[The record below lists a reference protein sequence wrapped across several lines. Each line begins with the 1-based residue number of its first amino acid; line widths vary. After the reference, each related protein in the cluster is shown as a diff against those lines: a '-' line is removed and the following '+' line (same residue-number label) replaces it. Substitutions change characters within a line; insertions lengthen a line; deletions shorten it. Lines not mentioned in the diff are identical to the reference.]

1 MIEKNV
7 VLSSSLFAVSTKKAK
22 IMAAL
27 TNPLNAELIQQP
39 VSDLPE
45 DVVTQLNENGNQ
57 ESNSDGETPV
67 SEGAKS
73 ITSDPKPIKFK
84 VADSAPEK
92 DTALEDST
100 TVSESEEPT
109 DDLDSTVETNP
120 VDVTSSVSVDY
131 VVLDSDVIKSTLN
144 SREDTCGVVS
154 IAIKDDGASELWIYY
169 DDETNLNDTIYAVV
183 SVFNSCGYNMLKF
196 NRLARS
202 NNAIVFDILEIKQPI
217 KSIVE
222 VQSEA

>member
-27 TNPLNAELIQQP
+27 TNPLNAELIQQS

-45 DVVTQLNENGNQ
+45 DTVAKLKESDNQ
-57 ESNSDGETPV
+57 EPNKDGASPA
-67 SEGAKS
+67 SEGTKS

-84 VADSAPEK
+84 VADHALEK
-92 DTALEDST
+92 DTAALENDDS
-100 TVSESEEPT
+100 SK
-109 DDLDSTVETNP
+109 DSDNSTETNP

-131 VVLDSDVIKSTLN
+131 VVLDAEVIKGTLN
-144 SREDTCGVVS
+144 GRDDTCGVVS
-154 IAIKDDGASELWIYY
+154 IAIKDNGASELWIYY

-222 VQSEA
+222 VQNEA

>member
-27 TNPLNAELIQQP
+27 MNPLNAELIQQS
-39 VSDLPE
+39 VSDLP
-45 DVVTQLNENGNQ
+45 DDTVVKLDESGNQ
-57 ESNSDGETPV
+57 ESNKDGASPA
-67 SEGAKS
+67 SEGTKS

-84 VADSAPEK
+84 VADSALEK
-92 DTALEDST
+92 DTAALENDGSSNDST
-100 TVSESEEPT
+100 N
-109 DDLDSTVETNP
+109 DSDNPVETNP

-131 VVLDSDVIKSTLN
+131 VVLDAEVIKSTLN
-144 SREDTCGVVS
+144 GREDTCGVVS
-154 IAIKDDGASELWIYY
+154 ITIKDNGVSELWIYY

-202 NNAIVFDILEIKQPI
+202 NNAIVFDVLEIKQPI

-222 VQSEA
+222 VQNEA

>member
-27 TNPLNAELIQQP
+27 TNPLNAELIQQS
-39 VSDLPE
+39 VSDLP
-45 DVVTQLNENGNQ
+45 DDTLAKLNEGDNQ
-57 ESNSDGETPV
+57 EPNKDGASPA
-67 SEGAKS
+67 SEGTKS

-84 VADSAPEK
+84 VADHAVEK
-92 DTALEDST
+92 DTAALED
-100 TVSESEEPT
+100 
-109 DDLDSTVETNP
+109 DDSSKDSDNSVETNP
-120 VDVTSSVSVDY
+120 VDVTSSVSVDC
-131 VVLDSDVIKSTLN
+131 VVLDAEVIKSTLN
-144 SREDTCGVVS
+144 GRDDTCGVVS
-154 IAIKDDGASELWIYY
+154 IALKDSGVSELWIYY

-222 VQSEA
+222 VQNEA

>member
-27 TNPLNAELIQQP
+27 TNPLNAELIQQS
-39 VSDLPE
+39 VSDLP
-45 DVVTQLNENGNQ
+45 DDTLAKLNEGDNQ
-57 ESNSDGETPV
+57 EPNNDGASPA
-67 SEGAKS
+67 SEGTKS

-84 VADSAPEK
+84 VADHAVEK
-92 DTALEDST
+92 DTAALED
-100 TVSESEEPT
+100 
-109 DDLDSTVETNP
+109 DDSSKDSDTSVETNP
-120 VDVTSSVSVDY
+120 IDVTSSVSVDY
-131 VVLDSDVIKSTLN
+131 VVLDAEVIKSTLN
-144 SREDTCGVVS
+144 GRDDTCGVVS
-154 IAIKDDGASELWIYY
+154 IALKDSGVSELWIYY

-222 VQSEA
+222 VQNEA

>member
-27 TNPLNAELIQQP
+27 MNPLNAELIQQS
-39 VSDLPE
+39 VSDLP
-45 DVVTQLNENGNQ
+45 DDTVAKLNESDNQ
-57 ESNSDGETPV
+57 EPNKDGASPA
-67 SEGAKS
+67 SEGTKS
-73 ITSDPKPIKFK
+73 ITSDPKLIKFK
-84 VADSAPEK
+84 VADSAIEK
-92 DTALEDST
+92 DTAVLENDDS
-100 TVSESEEPT
+100 SK
-109 DDLDSTVETNP
+109 DSDNSVETNP
-120 VDVTSSVSVDY
+120 VDVTSSVSVDC
-131 VVLDSDVIKSTLN
+131 VVLDAEVIKSTLN
-144 SREDTCGVVS
+144 SRDDTCGVVS
-154 IAIKDDGASELWIYY
+154 IALKDSGASELWIYY

-222 VQSEA
+222 VQNEA

>member
-27 TNPLNAELIQQP
+27 TNPLNAELIQQS

-45 DVVTQLNENGNQ
+45 DTVAKLNESDNQ
-57 ESNSDGETPV
+57 EPNKDGASPA
-67 SEGAKS
+67 SEGTKS

-84 VADSAPEK
+84 VADHAVEK
-92 DTALEDST
+92 DTAALENDDS
-100 TVSESEEPT
+100 SK
-109 DDLDSTVETNP
+109 DSDNSIETNP
-120 VDVTSSVSVDY
+120 VDVTSSVSVDC
-131 VVLDSDVIKSTLN
+131 VVLDAEVIKSTLN
-144 SREDTCGVVS
+144 GRDDTCGVVS
-154 IAIKDDGASELWIYY
+154 IALKDSGASELWIYY

-222 VQSEA
+222 V

>member
-27 TNPLNAELIQQP
+27 TNPLNAELIQQS
-39 VSDLPE
+39 VSDLP
-45 DVVTQLNENGNQ
+45 DDTVTKLKESDNQ
-57 ESNSDGETPV
+57 KPNNDGASPA
-67 SEGAKS
+67 SEGTKS

-84 VADSAPEK
+84 VADHAIEK
-92 DTALEDST
+92 DTADLENDDS
-100 TVSESEEPT
+100 SK
-109 DDLDSTVETNP
+109 DSDNSVETNP

-131 VVLDSDVIKSTLN
+131 VVLDAEVIKSTLN
-144 SREDTCGVVS
+144 GRDDTCGVVS
-154 IAIKDDGASELWIYY
+154 IAIKDNGASELWVYY

-202 NNAIVFDILEIKQPI
+202 NNAIVFDILEITQPI

-222 VQSEA
+222 VQNEA

>member
-27 TNPLNAELIQQP
+27 MNPLNAELIQQS

-45 DVVTQLNENGNQ
+45 DTVAKLNESDNQ
-57 ESNSDGETPV
+57 EPNKDGASPA
-67 SEGAKS
+67 SEGTKS

-84 VADSAPEK
+84 VADRAIEK
-92 DTALEDST
+92 DTAALED
-100 TVSESEEPT
+100 
-109 DDLDSTVETNP
+109 DDSSKDSDNSIETNP
-120 VDVTSSVSVDY
+120 VDVTSSVSVDC
-131 VVLDSDVIKSTLN
+131 VVLDAEVIKSTLN
-144 SREDTCGVVS
+144 SRDDTCGVVS
-154 IAIKDDGASELWIYY
+154 IAIKDSGASELWIYY

-222 VQSEA
+222 VQNEA

>member
-7 VLSSSLFAVSTKKAK
+7 VLSSSLFAVSTKKSK

-27 TNPLNAELIQQP
+27 TNPLNAELIQQS
-39 VSDLPE
+39 VSDLP
-45 DVVTQLNENGNQ
+45 DDTLAKLNESDNQ
-57 ESNSDGETPV
+57 GPNNDGASPA
-67 SEGAKS
+67 SEGTKS

-84 VADSAPEK
+84 VADHAVEK
-92 DTALEDST
+92 DTEALENDDSSKDFDT
-100 TVSESEEPT
+100 S
-109 DDLDSTVETNP
+109 VETSP
-120 VDVTSSVSVDY
+120 VDVTSSVSVDC
-131 VVLDSDVIKSTLN
+131 VVLDAEVIKSTLN
-144 SREDTCGVVS
+144 GRDDTCGVVS
-154 IAIKDDGASELWIYY
+154 IALKDSGVSELWIYY

-222 VQSEA
+222 VQNEA

>member
-7 VLSSSLFAVSTKKAK
+7 VLSSSLFAVSTKKTK

-27 TNPLNAELIQQP
+27 MNPLNAELIQQS
-39 VSDLPE
+39 VSDLP
-45 DVVTQLNENGNQ
+45 DDTVAKLNESDNQ
-57 ESNSDGETPV
+57 EPNKDGASPA
-67 SEGAKS
+67 SEGTKS

-84 VADSAPEK
+84 VADHAVEK
-92 DTALEDST
+92 DTAALENDDS
-100 TVSESEEPT
+100 SK
-109 DDLDSTVETNP
+109 DSDTSVETNP
-120 VDVTSSVSVDY
+120 VDVTSSVSVDC
-131 VVLDSDVIKSTLN
+131 VVLDAEVIKSTLN
-144 SREDTCGVVS
+144 SRDDTCGVVS
-154 IAIKDDGASELWIYY
+154 IALKDSGASELWIYY

-222 VQSEA
+222 VQNEA

>member
-7 VLSSSLFAVSTKKAK
+7 VLSSSLFAVSTKKTK

-27 TNPLNAELIQQP
+27 TNPLNAELIQQS
-39 VSDLPE
+39 VSDLP
-45 DVVTQLNENGNQ
+45 DDTVAKLNESDNQ
-57 ESNSDGETPV
+57 EPNKDGASPA
-67 SEGAKS
+67 SEGTKS

-84 VADSAPEK
+84 VADHAVEK
-92 DTALEDST
+92 DTADLENDDS
-100 TVSESEEPT
+100 SKDSDNPT
-109 DDLDSTVETNP
+109 ETNP
-120 VDVTSSVSVDY
+120 VDVTSSVSVDC
-131 VVLDSDVIKSTLN
+131 VVLDAEVIKSTLN
-144 SREDTCGVVS
+144 GRDDTCGVVS
-154 IAIKDDGASELWIYY
+154 IALKDSGVSELWIYY

-222 VQSEA
+222 VQNEA

>member
-27 TNPLNAELIQQP
+27 TNPLNAELIQQS

-45 DVVTQLNENGNQ
+45 DTVAKLNESDNQ
-57 ESNSDGETPV
+57 EPNKDGASPA
-67 SEGAKS
+67 SEGTKS

-84 VADSAPEK
+84 VADHALEK
-92 DTALEDST
+92 DTAALED
-100 TVSESEEPT
+100 
-109 DDLDSTVETNP
+109 DDSSKDSDNSVETNP
-120 VDVTSSVSVDY
+120 VDVTSSVSVDC
-131 VVLDSDVIKSTLN
+131 VVLDAEVIKSTLN
-144 SREDTCGVVS
+144 GRDDTCGVVS
-154 IAIKDDGASELWIYY
+154 IALKDSGVSELWIYY

-222 VQSEA
+222 VQNEA

>member
-27 TNPLNAELIQQP
+27 MNPLNAELIQQS
-39 VSDLPE
+39 VSDLP
-45 DVVTQLNENGNQ
+45 DDTVAKLNESDNQ
-57 ESNSDGETPV
+57 EPNKDGASPA
-67 SEGAKS
+67 SEGTKS

-84 VADSAPEK
+84 VADHAVEK
-92 DTALEDST
+92 DTAALED
-100 TVSESEEPT
+100 
-109 DDLDSTVETNP
+109 DDSSKDSDNSVETNP
-120 VDVTSSVSVDY
+120 VDVTSSVPVDC
-131 VVLDSDVIKSTLN
+131 VVLDAEVIKSTLN
-144 SREDTCGVVS
+144 GRDDTCGVVS
-154 IAIKDDGASELWIYY
+154 IALKDSGVSELWIYY

-222 VQSEA
+222 VQNEA

>member
-27 TNPLNAELIQQP
+27 TNPLNAELIQQS

-45 DVVTQLNENGNQ
+45 DTITQLEERSDQ
-57 ESNSDGETPV
+57 ESGSGEVSPV

-84 VADSAPEK
+84 VANKVPTENTTSQGSGESPNELEGIAENS
-92 DTALEDST
+92 TAET
-100 TVSESEEPT
+100 E
-109 DDLDSTVETNP
+109 TVE
-120 VDVTSSVSVDY
+120 VTSSTSVDC
-131 VVLDSDVIKSTLN
+131 VVLDSGVIKSTLN

-154 IAIKDDGASELWIYY
+154 IAIKEDGASELWVYY
-169 DDETNLNDTIYAVV
+169 DDETNLNDTIYSVV

-202 NNAIVFDILEIKQPI
+202 NNAIVFDVLEIKQPI

-222 VQSEA
+222 VQNEA

>member
-27 TNPLNAELIQQP
+27 TNPLNAELIQQS
-39 VSDLPE
+39 VSDLP
-45 DVVTQLNENGNQ
+45 DDTVAKLNESDNQ
-57 ESNSDGETPV
+57 EPNKDGASPA
-67 SEGAKS
+67 SEGTKS

-84 VADSAPEK
+84 VADHAVEK
-92 DTALEDST
+92 DTADLENDDS
-100 TVSESEEPT
+100 SKDSDNPT
-109 DDLDSTVETNP
+109 ETNP
-120 VDVTSSVSVDY
+120 VDVTSSVSVDC
-131 VVLDSDVIKSTLN
+131 VVLDAEVIKSTLN
-144 SREDTCGVVS
+144 GRDDTCGVVS
-154 IAIKDDGASELWIYY
+154 IALKDSGVSELWIYY

-222 VQSEA
+222 VQNEA

>member
-7 VLSSSLFAVSTKKAK
+7 VLSSSLFAVSTKKTK

-27 TNPLNAELIQQP
+27 MNPLNAELIQQS
-39 VSDLPE
+39 VSDLPDDTVAKLDE
-45 DVVTQLNENGNQ
+45 SGNQ
-57 ESNSDGETPV
+57 GSNKDGASPA
-67 SEGAKS
+67 SEGTKS

-84 VADSAPEK
+84 VADSALEK
-92 DTALEDST
+92 DTAALENDGLSNDSDT
-100 TVSESEEPT
+100 PI
-109 DDLDSTVETNP
+109 ETNP

-131 VVLDSDVIKSTLN
+131 VVLDAEVIKSTLN
-144 SREDTCGVVS
+144 GREDTCGVVS
-154 IAIKDDGASELWIYY
+154 IALKDSGVSELWIYY

-222 VQSEA
+222 VQNEA

>member
-27 TNPLNAELIQQP
+27 MNPLNAELIQQS
-39 VSDLPE
+39 VSDLP
-45 DVVTQLNENGNQ
+45 DDTVAKLNESDNQ
-57 ESNSDGETPV
+57 KPNKDGASPA
-67 SEGAKS
+67 SEGTKS

-84 VADSAPEK
+84 VADNALEK
-92 DTALEDST
+92 DTTVLENDDS
-100 TVSESEEPT
+100 SK
-109 DDLDSTVETNP
+109 DSDNSVETNP
-120 VDVTSSVSVDY
+120 VDVTSSVSVDC
-131 VVLDSDVIKSTLN
+131 VVLDAEVIKSTLN
-144 SREDTCGVVS
+144 SRDDTCGVVS
-154 IAIKDDGASELWIYY
+154 IALKDSGASELWIYY

-222 VQSEA
+222 VQNEA

>member
-27 TNPLNAELIQQP
+27 MNPLNAELIQQS
-39 VSDLPE
+39 VSDLP
-45 DVVTQLNENGNQ
+45 DDTVTKLKESDNQ
-57 ESNSDGETPV
+57 EPNKDGASPT

-84 VADSAPEK
+84 VADRALEK
-92 DTALEDST
+92 DTAALENDDS
-100 TVSESEEPT
+100 SK
-109 DDLDSTVETNP
+109 DSDNPIETNP

-131 VVLDSDVIKSTLN
+131 VVLDAEVIKSTLN
-144 SREDTCGVVS
+144 SRDDTCGVVS
-154 IAIKDDGASELWIYY
+154 IAIKDSGASELWIYY

-222 VQSEA
+222 VQNEA

>member
-27 TNPLNAELIQQP
+27 TNPINAELIQQS
-39 VSDLPE
+39 VSDLP
-45 DVVTQLNENGNQ
+45 DDTVTKLKESDNQ
-57 ESNSDGETPV
+57 EPNKDGASPA
-67 SEGAKS
+67 SEGTKS

-84 VADSAPEK
+84 VADHAIEK
-92 DTALEDST
+92 DTAALDDDDS
-100 TVSESEEPT
+100 SK
-109 DDLDSTVETNP
+109 DSDNSVETNP
-120 VDVTSSVSVDY
+120 VDVTSSVSVDC
-131 VVLDSDVIKSTLN
+131 VVLDAEVIKSTLN
-144 SREDTCGVVS
+144 GRDDTCGVVS
-154 IAIKDDGASELWIYY
+154 IALKDSGVSELWIYY

-222 VQSEA
+222 VQNEA

>member
-27 TNPLNAELIQQP
+27 TNPLNAELIQQS

-45 DVVTQLNENGNQ
+45 DTVAKLNESDNQ
-57 ESNSDGETPV
+57 EPNKDGASPA
-67 SEGAKS
+67 SEGTKS

-84 VADSAPEK
+84 VADHAVEK
-92 DTALEDST
+92 DTAALED
-100 TVSESEEPT
+100 
-109 DDLDSTVETNP
+109 DDSSKDSDNSVETNP
-120 VDVTSSVSVDY
+120 VDVTSSVSVDC
-131 VVLDSDVIKSTLN
+131 VVLDAEVIKSTLN
-144 SREDTCGVVS
+144 GRDDTCGVVS
-154 IAIKDDGASELWIYY
+154 IALKDSGVSELWIYY

-222 VQSEA
+222 VQNEA

>member
-27 TNPLNAELIQQP
+27 MNPLNAELIQQS

-45 DVVTQLNENGNQ
+45 DTVAKLNESDNQ
-57 ESNSDGETPV
+57 EPNKDGASPA

-84 VADSAPEK
+84 VADHAIEK
-92 DTALEDST
+92 DTAALED
-100 TVSESEEPT
+100 
-109 DDLDSTVETNP
+109 DDSSKDSDNSIETNP
-120 VDVTSSVSVDY
+120 VDVTSSVSVDC
-131 VVLDSDVIKSTLN
+131 VVLDAEVIKSTLN
-144 SREDTCGVVS
+144 SRDDTCGVVS
-154 IAIKDDGASELWIYY
+154 IALKDSGVSELWIYY

-222 VQSEA
+222 VQNEA

>member
-27 TNPLNAELIQQP
+27 MNPLNAELIQQS
-39 VSDLPE
+39 VSDLP
-45 DVVTQLNENGNQ
+45 DDTVAKLNVSDNQ
-57 ESNSDGETPV
+57 EPNKDGASPA
-67 SEGAKS
+67 SEGTKS
-73 ITSDPKPIKFK
+73 ITSDPKPIKFR
-84 VADSAPEK
+84 VVDHALEK
-92 DTALEDST
+92 DTAALED
-100 TVSESEEPT
+100 
-109 DDLDSTVETNP
+109 DDSSKDSDNSVETNP
-120 VDVTSSVSVDY
+120 VDVTSSVSVDC
-131 VVLDSDVIKSTLN
+131 VVLDAEVIKSTLN
-144 SREDTCGVVS
+144 GRDDTCGVVS
-154 IAIKDDGASELWIYY
+154 IALKDSGASELWIYY

-222 VQSEA
+222 VQNEA

>member
-27 TNPLNAELIQQP
+27 TNPLNAELIQQS

-45 DVVTQLNENGNQ
+45 DTVAKLNESDNQ
-57 ESNSDGETPV
+57 EPNKDGASPA
-67 SEGAKS
+67 SEGTKS

-84 VADSAPEK
+84 VADHALEK
-92 DTALEDST
+92 DTADLED
-100 TVSESEEPT
+100 
-109 DDLDSTVETNP
+109 DDSSKDSDNSVETNP
-120 VDVTSSVSVDY
+120 VDVTSSVSVDC
-131 VVLDSDVIKSTLN
+131 VVLDAEVIKSTLN
-144 SREDTCGVVS
+144 GRDDTCGVVS
-154 IAIKDDGASELWIYY
+154 IALKDSGVSELWIYY

-222 VQSEA
+222 VQNEA

>member
-7 VLSSSLFAVSTKKAK
+7 VLSSSLFAVSTKKSK

-27 TNPLNAELIQQP
+27 MNPLNAELIQQS
-39 VSDLPE
+39 VSDLP
-45 DVVTQLNENGNQ
+45 DDTVAKLNESDNQ
-57 ESNSDGETPV
+57 EPNKDGASPA
-67 SEGAKS
+67 SEGTKS

-84 VADSAPEK
+84 VAEHAIEK
-92 DTALEDST
+92 DTAALED
-100 TVSESEEPT
+100 
-109 DDLDSTVETNP
+109 DDSSKDSDNSIETNP
-120 VDVTSSVSVDY
+120 VDVTSSVSVDC
-131 VVLDSDVIKSTLN
+131 VVLDAEVIKSTLN
-144 SREDTCGVVS
+144 SRDDTCGVVS
-154 IAIKDDGASELWIYY
+154 IALKDSGASELWIYY

-222 VQSEA
+222 VQNEA

>member
-27 TNPLNAELIQQP
+27 TNPLNAELIQQS

-45 DVVTQLNENGNQ
+45 DTVAKLNESDNQ
-57 ESNSDGETPV
+57 EPNKDGASPA
-67 SEGAKS
+67 SEGTKS

-84 VADSAPEK
+84 VADHAVEK
-92 DTALEDST
+92 DTAALENDDS
-100 TVSESEEPT
+100 SK
-109 DDLDSTVETNP
+109 DSDNSIETNP
-120 VDVTSSVSVDY
+120 VDVTSSVSVDC
-131 VVLDSDVIKSTLN
+131 VVLDAEVIKSTLN
-144 SREDTCGVVS
+144 GRDDTCGVVS
-154 IAIKDDGASELWIYY
+154 IALKDSGASELWIYY

-222 VQSEA
+222 VQNEA

>member
-27 TNPLNAELIQQP
+27 TNPLNAELIQQS
-39 VSDLPE
+39 VSDLP
-45 DVVTQLNENGNQ
+45 DDTVTKLEESDNQ
-57 ESNSDGETPV
+57 EPNKDGASPA
-67 SEGAKS
+67 SEGTKS

-84 VADSAPEK
+84 VADHAIEK
-92 DTALEDST
+92 DTAALED
-100 TVSESEEPT
+100 
-109 DDLDSTVETNP
+109 DDSSKDSDNSVETNP
-120 VDVTSSVSVDY
+120 VDVTSSVSVDC
-131 VVLDSDVIKSTLN
+131 VVLDAEVIKSTLN
-144 SREDTCGVVS
+144 GRDDTCGVVS
-154 IAIKDDGASELWIYY
+154 IALKDSGVSELWIYY

-222 VQSEA
+222 VQNEA

>member
-27 TNPLNAELIQQP
+27 TNPLNAELIQQS
-39 VSDLPE
+39 VSDLP
-45 DVVTQLNENGNQ
+45 DDTLAKLNE
-57 ESNSDGETPV
+57 SDNPEPNNDGASPT
-67 SEGAKS
+67 SEGTKS

-84 VADSAPEK
+84 VADHAVEK
-92 DTALEDST
+92 DTAALED
-100 TVSESEEPT
+100 
-109 DDLDSTVETNP
+109 DDSSKDSDNSVETNP
-120 VDVTSSVSVDY
+120 VDVTSSVSVDC
-131 VVLDSDVIKSTLN
+131 VVLDAEVIKSTLN
-144 SREDTCGVVS
+144 GRDDTCGVVS
-154 IAIKDDGASELWIYY
+154 IALKDSGVSELWIYY

-222 VQSEA
+222 VQNEA

>member
-27 TNPLNAELIQQP
+27 MNPLNAELIQQS
-39 VSDLPE
+39 VSDLP
-45 DVVTQLNENGNQ
+45 DDTVAKLNVSDNQ
-57 ESNSDGETPV
+57 EPNKDGASPA
-67 SEGAKS
+67 SEGTKS
-73 ITSDPKPIKFK
+73 ITSDPKPIKFR
-84 VADSAPEK
+84 VADHALEK
-92 DTALEDST
+92 DTAALED
-100 TVSESEEPT
+100 
-109 DDLDSTVETNP
+109 DDSSKDSDNSVETNP
-120 VDVTSSVSVDY
+120 VDVTSSVSVDC
-131 VVLDSDVIKSTLN
+131 VVLDAEVIKSTLN
-144 SREDTCGVVS
+144 GRDDTCGVVS
-154 IAIKDDGASELWIYY
+154 IALKDSGASELWIYY

-222 VQSEA
+222 VQNEA